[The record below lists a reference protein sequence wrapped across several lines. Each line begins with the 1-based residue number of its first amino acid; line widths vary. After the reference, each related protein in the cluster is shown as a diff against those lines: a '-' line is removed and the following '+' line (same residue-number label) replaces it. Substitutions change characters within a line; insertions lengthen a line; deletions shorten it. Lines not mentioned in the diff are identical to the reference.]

1 MAGKQLV
8 AQHSANYFHL
18 VRHYSYV
25 CTLAELVRERK
36 NDYDLRSS
44 PFWLANFAV
53 YDPGLDGAGASVILC
68 NDGTRNPFQKLEHP
82 SQLEALLRDGELPV
96 SPELSQGLAGLGS
109 NRVVSVRYADLS
121 APGGAQLRAC
131 ADGTARLE
139 MDMRELA
146 RFQEGRPY
154 FNASQR
160 AFLTNLYGAP
170 DDQGHMMG
178 DQQQST
184 EIVLLSKSYVEKQPR
199 PFVRGSW
206 TNAIQAGSMVEL
218 CENFKEN
225 IGCILGI
232 RD

>member
-1 MAGKQLV
+1 MAEKQLR
-8 AQHSANYFHL
+8 ADHGTNYFHL

-25 CTLAELVRERK
+25 AALAELVQARK
-36 NDYDLRSS
+36 TDYELRSS

-53 YDPGLDGAGASVILC
+53 YEPNGDGTGASVTLC
-68 NDGTRNPFQKLEHP
+68 NDGTHNPFQKLKHP
-82 SQLEALLRDGELPV
+82 SELEAVLRDGELPL
-96 SPELSQGLAGLGS
+96 SPELSRVLAGWGS
-109 NRVVSVRYADLS
+109 NRMIRVRYADLS
-121 APGGAQLRAC
+121 TPDGAQLRAG

-139 MDMRELA
+139 MDLRELA

-170 DDQGHMMG
+170 DDQGHMVG
-178 DQQQST
+178 YQQQST
-184 EIVLLSKSYVEKQPR
+184 AVVLPSRSYVEKQPR

-206 TNAIQAGSMVEL
+206 TNTVQAGSIVEL

-225 IGCILGI
+225 VGCILGV
-232 RD
+232 RH